1 MTWKPDMVGWRRIF
15 EVQTRCL
22 GSYFAGVVRPGISA
36 SLQMTP
42 FLTSSINW
50 RATYYVALGLRGNET
65 NMLKTCGNVTDKV
78 FQKSE
83 VRTREVLLWRWCG
96 ASRVLGVISCLCIC
110 KQHLSST
117 AHTRKLTRPCQTAR
131 GETRVS
137 LIDKTEGAQLLKEQ
151 VHHAILKRWG
161 VKWTPGPL
169 ISWGSFNMP
178 WVLLAK

>member
-1 MTWKPDMVGWRRIF
+1 MPGVILCWR
-15 EVQTRCL
+15 
-22 GSYFAGVVRPGISA
+22 SA
-36 SLQMTP
+36 SWHLCIIANDTFPHIFNQLKSYILRSTGP
-42 FLTSSINW
+42 N
-50 RATYYVALGLRGNET
+50 RGNET

-83 VRTREVLLWRWCG
+83 VRTRELLLWRWCG

-137 LIDKTEGAQLLKEQ
+137 LIGKTEGAQLLKE
-151 VHHAILKRWG
+151 HA
-161 VKWTPGPL
+161 
-169 ISWGSFNMP
+169 N
-178 WVLLAK
+178 